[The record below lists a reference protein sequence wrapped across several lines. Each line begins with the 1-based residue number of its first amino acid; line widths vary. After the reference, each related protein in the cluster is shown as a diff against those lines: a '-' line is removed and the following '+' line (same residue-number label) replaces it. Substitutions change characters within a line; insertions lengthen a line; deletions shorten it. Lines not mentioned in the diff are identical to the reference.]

1 MIRIAYAPADQ
12 ALANSIRADLSQQ
25 ATQAQAL
32 LIVLATDAAL
42 AEPSVQ
48 SEIARAQQQGT
59 PILPIVTGAVE
70 LPPALAKLHPLDFGA
85 GYRGDLLRKR
95 AAELTGRRRDIR
107 KANRRALLVFAGLA
121 AIMFSLA
128 IAGMSAGLVAF
139 PVAEYNEEATFQAQ
153 WIDGLIRET
162 LESVQP
168 RSTADAMN
176 FAATYEAAPTRLH
189 FYVRGTATAMARQT
203 EP

>member
-1 MIRIAYAPADQ
+1 MIRITYSPADQ
-12 ALANSIRADLSQQ
+12 ALAHRIRADLSHQ
-25 ATQAQAL
+25 ATQSQAL
-32 LIVLATDAAL
+32 LIVLASATAL

-48 SEIARAQQQGT
+48 SEIARAQQQGS
-59 PILPIVTGAVE
+59 PILPIVTDDFD
-70 LPPALAKLHPLDFGA
+70 LPPALAMLRPLDFRA
-85 GYRGDLLRKR
+85 GYQSDLLLKR
-95 AAELTGRRRDIR
+95 ANELVGRRRDIR
-107 KANRRALLVFAGLA
+107 KANRRALMVFAGIA
-121 AIMFSLA
+121 AVMFCLA

-176 FAATYEAAPTRLH
+176 FAATYEAAPTRLL
-189 FYVRGTATAMARQT
+189 FYVRGTATAMSWQ
-203 EP
+203 PSP

>member
-1 MIRIAYAPADQ
+1 MIRITYAPADQ
-12 ALANSIRADLSQQ
+12 ALAHSIRADLSQG
-25 ATQAQAL
+25 ASPAQSL
-32 LIVLATDAAL
+32 LVVLASDAAL

-48 SEIARAQQQGT
+48 SEIAQAQQQGS
-59 PILPIVTGAVE
+59 PILPILTGAGE
-70 LPPALAKLHPLDFGA
+70 LPPALAKLRPLDFRD
-85 GYRGDLLRKR
+85 GYQSDLLLQRVDK
-95 AAELTGRRRDIR
+95 LTNRRRDIR

-121 AIMFSLA
+121 TIMFSLA

-162 LESVQP
+162 LEYVQP

-176 FAATYEAAPTRLH
+176 FAATYAAAPTRLH
-189 FYVRGTATAMARQT
+189 FYVRGTATAVSQAP

>member
-1 MIRIAYAPADQ
+1 MIRITYAPADQ
-12 ALANSIRADLSQQ
+12 ALAQSIRADLSHQVTQQ
-25 ATQAQAL
+25 QSL
-32 LIVLATDAAL
+32 LIVLVTDAAL

-59 PILPIVTGAVE
+59 PILPIVTGDVD
-70 LPPALAKLHPLDFGA
+70 LPPPLAKLRPLDFRA
-85 GYRGDLLRKR
+85 GYQSDRLLKR
-95 AAELTGRRRDIR
+95 ADELVNRRRNMR
-107 KANRRALLVFAGLA
+107 RANRRALIVFAGIA

-128 IAGMSAGLVAF
+128 IVGMSAGLVAF
-139 PVAEYNEEATFQAQ
+139 PVAEYNEEATFQSQ

-189 FYVRGTATAMARQT
+189 FYVRGTATALSR
-203 EP
+203 PPSS

>member
-1 MIRIAYAPADQ
+1 MIRITYAPADQ
-12 ALANSIRADLSQQ
+12 ALAHSIRVDLSHQ
-25 ATQAQAL
+25 ATQTQSL

-59 PILPIVTGAVE
+59 PILPIMTGVVE
-70 LPPALAKLHPLDFGA
+70 LPPPLAKLRPLDFRA
-85 GYRGDLLRKR
+85 GYQSDRLLER
-95 AAELTGRRRDIR
+95 ANELVSRRNIR
-107 KANRRALLVFAGLA
+107 RANRRALMVFAGIA
-121 AIMFSLA
+121 TIMFSLA
-128 IAGMSAGLVAF
+128 ILGMSAGLVAF
-139 PVAEYNEEATFQAQ
+139 PVAEYNEEATFQSQ

-162 LESVQP
+162 LEAVQP

-189 FYVRGTATAMARQT
+189 FYVRGTATALSRQ
-203 EP
+203 PSP

>member
-1 MIRIAYAPADQ
+1 MIRITYAPADQ
-12 ALANSIRADLSQQ
+12 ALAHSIRADLSHQ
-25 ATQAQAL
+25 AAQSQAL
-32 LIVLATDAAL
+32 LIVLASAASL

-59 PILPIVTGAVE
+59 PILPILTDAVD
-70 LPPALAKLHPLDFGA
+70 LPPALAKLRPLDFCA
-85 GYRGDLLRKR
+85 GYQSDLLLKR
-95 AAELTGRRRDIR
+95 ANELTGRRRDIR
-107 KANRRALLVFAGLA
+107 KANRRALLVFAGIA

-153 WIDGLIRET
+153 WIGGLIQET
-162 LESVQP
+162 LEYVRP

-189 FYVRGTATAMARQT
+189 FYVRGTATASSRQ
-203 EP
+203 PSP